1 MKSWQEWF
9 FGSLVLYGSK
19 LCSVPFFLNS
29 VLING
34 ETLISQILVAEENVV
49 HYQAAQTLPGGLWEM
64 QILGPYTS
72 FIGSCVLW
80 FWSKEELDPES
91 WVKFASE
98 IPCQKLCVCVCV
110 CARAHAPTCVCT
122 HASMLNLVQ
131 LFVTPWT
138 VAHRS
143 PLINVTTSSKLVVLC
158 VLWEPWLP
166 VPTAQNLLW
175 GHPPLPACLTA
186 SSLATRGRLEAPHSS
201 RSSQSCCPLA

>member
-1 MKSWQEWF
+1 MSCELKGQGGSGRGKVVKSIGQACWRSSPSRASAPTMKSWQEWV

-110 CARAHAPTCVCT
+110 CARACPHMRVHTCKHA
-122 HASMLNLVQ
+122 
-131 LFVTPWT
+131 
-138 VAHRS
+138 
-143 PLINVTTSSKLVVLC
+143 
-158 VLWEPWLP
+158 
-166 VPTAQNLLW
+166 
-175 GHPPLPACLTA
+175 
-186 SSLATRGRLEAPHSS
+186 
-201 RSSQSCCPLA
+201 QSCPAFCDPMDCSPPVSSNKCYHV